1 MNPIINS
8 KPFSNGHDDRR
19 NMNGR
24 PKALKTI
31 LSGYGLTPSQTT
43 ELINELMMFNEIELK
58 ALADDTTATIFET
71 TIATALLKAKGKG
84 SLYAIETILNR
95 SQGLPK
101 AAQDITIQDKTY
113 EITLTL

>member
-8 KPFSNGHDDRR
+8 KPFAPGYDDRR

-31 LSGYGLTPSQTT
+31 LTGYGLTPSQTT
-43 ELINELMMFNEIELK
+43 ELINELMMCNEIELK
-58 ALADDTTATIFET
+58 TLAEDETATIFET

-84 SLYAIETILNR
+84 SLFAIETILNR

-113 EITLTL
+113 DITLSL